1 LAERVAIHVLTHN
14 SRSYLEPCLAGI
26 LEQTRAP
33 DRILFTDCAS
43 RDGSVEWLIRRAAG
57 EPRLE
62 LLLLSENRGY
72 AGGHNAGLATSRDD
86 FVLLLNPDVRL
97 EPEFIAEALAA
108 LRRHPQAGAVSGKL
122 LRANSRL
129 EPRPGPILD
138 STGIVMTRSQRH
150 LDRGAGHRDSGQYEQ
165 EEEVFGV
172 SGAAAFL
179 RLAMLRDV
187 AVDGEIFDEAFFA
200 YREDADLAWRARLLG
215 WKAYYTPRARAAHR
229 RRVRPENRRALPAA
243 INRHSVKNRFLL
255 RLKNQ
260 TASNLWRTLLPGLTR
275 DLGVVIYVLLRER
288 SSLPGLLEVGR
299 SLPPTWRKR
308 RRIMA
313 RRRVPGRDVDRW
325 FGGGEALGASP
336 ASR

>member
-1 LAERVAIHVLTHN
+1 LAERVAVHVLTHN
-14 SRSYLEPCLAGI
+14 SRRYLEPCLAGI

-57 EPRLE
+57 DPRLE

-72 AGGHNAGLATSRDD
+72 AGGHNAGLADSRDD

-97 EPEFIAEALAA
+97 EPEFIAEALAT
-108 LRRHPQAGAVSGKL
+108 LRRHPRAGVVTGKL
-122 LRANSRL
+122 LRADSRL
-129 EPRPGPILD
+129 KPLPGPILD

-150 LDRGAGHRDSGQYEQ
+150 LDRGAGRRDGGEYER
-165 EEEVFGV
+165 EEEVFGA
-172 SGAAAFL
+172 SGAAPFL

-187 AVDGEIFDEAFFA
+187 AVDGEVFDEAFFA

-243 INRHSVKNRFLL
+243 INRHSVRNRFLL
-255 RLKNQ
+255 RIKNQ
-260 TASNLWRTLLPGLTR
+260 TASNLWRTFLPGLTR
-275 DLGVVIYVLLRER
+275 DLGVVAYVLLRER
-288 SSLPGLLEVGR
+288 SSLPGLLELGR
-299 SLPPTWRKR
+299 SLAPAWRKR

-325 FGGGEALGASP
+325 FGGGAALGTSP
-336 ASR
+336 APR